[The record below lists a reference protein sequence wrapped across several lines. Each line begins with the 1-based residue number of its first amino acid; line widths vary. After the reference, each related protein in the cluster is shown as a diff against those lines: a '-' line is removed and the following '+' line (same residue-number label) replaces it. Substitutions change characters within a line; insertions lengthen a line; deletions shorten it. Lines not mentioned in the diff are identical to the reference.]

1 MFKRLSIL
9 LPLALTIH
17 GLFQSAPPA
26 TLRSTLLEG
35 LHASH
40 DKAEWF
46 VPVGTAVEGLTPGQA
61 KWKRESAEGKTDP
74 NANHSVGILTY
85 HLWFW
90 NARALA
96 KFKKEPLPQA
106 PGNNDE
112 TFNDF
117 NTENWAQTVLNLDK
131 VMKGLEDL
139 VIHASDAEL
148 AVWAPTL
155 QDIAEHNAYH
165 TGQILYVRKLQGS
178 WNPAKGVK

>member
-1 MFKRLSIL
+1 MIIRSLL
-9 LPLALTIH
+9 ALPLIAMVCAV
-17 GLFQSAPPA
+17 GQSVSQV
-26 TLRSTLLEG
+26 TLRSTLLDG

-46 VPVGTAVEGLTPGQA
+46 VPVNTAIAGLRPDQA
-61 KWKRESAEGKTDP
+61 RWIPVNSVGRAEP
-74 NANHSVGILTY
+74 NANHSVGMLTY

-96 KFKKEPLPQA
+96 KLKKEKIPQA

-117 NTENWAQTVLNLDK
+117 NADTWAQTVKNLDEI
-131 VMKGLEDL
+131 MKSLEHL
-139 VIHASDAEL
+139 VAQASDAEITM
-148 AVWAPTL
+148 WAPTL
-155 QDIAEHNAYH
+155 RDIAEHNAYH

-178 WNPAKGVK
+178 WNPSDGVK